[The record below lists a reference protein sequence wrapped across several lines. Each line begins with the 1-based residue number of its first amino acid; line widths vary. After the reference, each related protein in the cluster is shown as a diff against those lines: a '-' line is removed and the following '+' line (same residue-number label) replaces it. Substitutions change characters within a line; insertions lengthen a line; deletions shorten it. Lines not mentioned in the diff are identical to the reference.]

1 MQEKGAVETSGAGS
15 GAVIDSGT
23 VMESGAPSGL
33 GTDARK
39 VRSGTGARS
48 GTGTQKSGT
57 GTKKSKS
64 GTGAKK
70 RKQKYTMSEAAL
82 VARSKGGAASLQVI
96 AKTPEEMAYNARSI
110 EHVMRITEI
119 SQHADKS
126 DINSL
131 RDCFVSYLKLCA
143 EDGFKA
149 GNMGAAASMGIT
161 HATLAQWA
169 KDDNHPE
176 RKQFAQM
183 VMRTCSLIREGM
195 IADQKINPVIGIF
208 WQRNY
213 DGLRNDTE
221 TIQASQDDGTGTM
234 TADEYRKKYSDLLDE

>member
-1 MQEKGAVETSGAGS
+1 M
-15 GAVIDSGT
+15 
-23 VMESGAPSGL
+23 
-33 GTDARK
+33 
-39 VRSGTGARS
+39 
-48 GTGTQKSGT
+48 
-57 GTKKSKS
+57 
-64 GTGAKK
+64 
-70 RKQKYTMSEAAL
+70 
-82 VARSKGGAASLQVI
+82 QVI

-234 TADEYRKKYSDLLDE
+234 TADEYRQKYSDLLDE